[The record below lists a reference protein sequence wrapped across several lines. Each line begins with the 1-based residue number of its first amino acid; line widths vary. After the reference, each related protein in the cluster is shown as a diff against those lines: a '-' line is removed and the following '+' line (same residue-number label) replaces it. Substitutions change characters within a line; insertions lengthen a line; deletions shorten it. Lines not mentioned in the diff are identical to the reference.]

1 MNRQTLGFVALTAVV
16 SFLLGLVAA
25 GTRSGKAT
33 EVLPVRPGAEL
44 AKPITIAT
52 DPAAT
57 PADTPAGQSIDFAA
71 VAARMNAAVVNVDAA
86 SRGTDTRSRTAP
98 RWRRDLGDDPGAPHE
113 GSGSGFII
121 DADGYILTNY
131 HVVEGAD
138 RITIT
143 LGDGRVFKADLVGID
158 PAIDVAL
165 LRIPVNG
172 PLPVAPLG
180 DSDTLRVGEWV
191 CAIGNP
197 LGYVHSVTV
206 GVVSFLGRKL
216 FDQSLDAFIQT
227 DAAISF
233 GNSGGPLINSRGHV
247 VGMTTAI
254 SAQAS
259 NIGFAIP
266 IAQVV
271 AVLPQLREQGRVARG
286 FIGVGLTDLTPSL
299 HRALGL
305 EPERGALVQDVNPG
319 TPAERAG
326 LRPYDVIVAADH
338 RPIRSDEDLIRYI
351 AGRQPG
357 AQATLEIWRDGGPR
371 QISVKLTERPLP
383 PSTRTR
389 TPVSSQQVRPLA
401 ANDMGPL
408 GISVKDLDAATMARN
423 GIPSNLQG
431 VLIVDVDSAGPSR
444 LARLRAGHVLLEI
457 NRRRVANVQEFQS
470 IVASL
475 PPGTTVAVL
484 IYDQLSDQRVI
495 ATINPDPVP

>member
-1 MNRQTLGFVALTAVV
+1 MTRQTFGYVTLTAVV
-16 SFLLGLVAA
+16 SFLLGVVAT
-25 GTRSGKAT
+25 GTRPGRPT
-33 EVLPVRPGAEL
+33 EVLPVRPGTDA
-44 AKPITIAT
+44 APITIASESS
-52 DPAAT
+52 AAQ
-57 PADTPAGQSIDFAA
+57 PEASSGQTIDFAT

-86 SRGTDTRSRTAP
+86 SRGTDPRGRTAP
-98 RWRRDLGDDPGAPHE
+98 RWRRDLGDDPNAPHE

-121 DADGYILTNY
+121 DQAGFILTNY

-143 LGDGRVFKADLVGID
+143 LGDGRVFKAELVGVD

-165 LRIPVNG
+165 LRIAVTG
-172 PLPVAPLG
+172 PIPIAPLG

-216 FDQSLDAFIQT
+216 FDPSLDAFIQT

-233 GNSGGPLINSRGHV
+233 GNSGGPLINSRGQV

-271 AVLPQLREQGRVARG
+271 AVLPQLRDNGRVARG
-286 FIGVGLTDLTPSL
+286 FIGVGLTDLTPAL
-299 HRALGL
+299 HRALEL
-305 EPERGALVQDVNPG
+305 DPERGALVQDVTPG
-319 TPAERAG
+319 TPADRAG
-326 LRPYDVIVAADH
+326 LRPYDVIIGADQ

-357 AQATLEIWRDGGPR
+357 SQAMLEIWRDGSAR
-371 QISVKLTERPLP
+371 HVSVKLTERPLP
-383 PSTRTR
+383 PSTRAR
-389 TPVSSQQVRPLA
+389 TQVSQQVRPA
-401 ANDMGPL
+401 AGQDMGPL
-408 GISVKDLDAATMARN
+408 GISVKDLDAATMARQ
-423 GIPSNLQG
+423 GIPTGLQG
-431 VLIVDVDSAGPSR
+431 VLVVDVDSAGPAR
-444 LARLRAGHVLLEI
+444 LARLRAGHVVLEI
-457 NRRRVANVQEFQS
+457 NRHRVASVAEYQEVVS
-470 IVASL
+470 AL
-475 PPGTTVAVL
+475 TPGATVAVM
-484 IYDQLSDQRVI
+484 IYDQLTDQRVI
-495 ATINPDPVP
+495 ATINPDSRP

>member
-1 MNRQTLGFVALTAVV
+1 MTTRQTVGYVALTAVV
-16 SFLLGLVAA
+16 SFLLGVVVA
-25 GTRSGKAT
+25 GTRPGRPT
-33 EVLPVRPGAEL
+33 DVLPSRPGAEA
-44 AKPITIAT
+44 AKPITVSSDAS
-52 DPAAT
+52 ALAE
-57 PADTPAGQSIDFAA
+57 GSSGSSIDFAA
-71 VAARMNAAVVNVDAA
+71 VAGKINSAVVNVDAA
-86 SRGTDTRSRTAP
+86 SRGTDTRGRSP

-121 DADGYILTNY
+121 DAAGYILTNY

-138 RITIT
+138 RITVT
-143 LGDGRVFKADLVGID
+143 LGDGRVFKAELVGID

-165 LRIPVNG
+165 LQIPVTG
-172 PLPVAPLG
+172 SVPVAPLG

-216 FDQSLDAFIQT
+216 FDPSLDAFIQT

-233 GNSGGPLINSRGHV
+233 GNSGGPLINSRGQV

-271 AVLPQLREQGRVARG
+271 AVLPQLRENGRVARG
-286 FIGVGLTDLTPSL
+286 YIGVGLTDLTPAL

-305 EPERGALVQDVNPG
+305 EPERGALVQDVTPG

-326 LRPYDVIVAADH
+326 LRSYDVIIGADH
-338 RPIRSDEDLIRYI
+338 RPIRSDDDLIRYI
-351 AGRQPG
+351 ASRQPG
-357 AQATLEIWRDGGPR
+357 SQAMLEIWRDGGAR
-371 QISVKLTERPLP
+371 QVSVKLTERPP
-383 PSTRTR
+383 PQPTRSR
-389 TPVSSQQVRPLA
+389 NQGLAQVRPA
-401 ANDMGPL
+401 AGQEMGPL
-408 GISVKDLDAATMARN
+408 GLSVKELDAAAMART
-423 GIPSNLQG
+423 GIPSNIQG
-431 VLIVDVDSAGPSR
+431 VLIVDIDSAGPAR

-457 NRRRVANVQEFQS
+457 NRRRVGSVAEFQDV
-470 IVASL
+470 VASL
-475 PPGTTVAVL
+475 TPGATVAVM
-484 IYDQLSDQRVI
+484 IYDQLADQRVI
-495 ATINPDPVP
+495 AIINPDSLP